1 MLLDVYPVQG
11 VDTTLNNGPLNTL
24 LNFQSQELLR
34 GNVDFACLNS
44 TYWTEILHLS
54 KWVTFIDIKHRNK
67 N

>member
-44 TYWTEILHLS
+44 SYWTEMYCIYQ
-54 KWVTFIDIKHRNK
+54 NG
-67 N
+67 

>member
-24 LNFQSQELLR
+24 LNSPSKKLLR

-44 TYWTEILHLS
+44 SYRTEMYCIYQ
-54 KWVTFIDIKHRNK
+54 NG
-67 N
+67 